1 MDTGTEF
8 NKVWII
14 ESLRPGDVET
24 GKSLYNDV
32 LLPISQ
38 SNPDLHVGIECPVDR
53 DTFFEALEQVKSES
67 ERGLFPILHF
77 ECHGGK
83 EGLQLGNDQI
93 IEWHELRDALIR
105 ISIASNLNVVIV
117 VAACNGIHLIN
128 VCTQLDRAPFWAV
141 IGPEDEVMDLEVKR
155 DFAAF
160 YRKFFESLN
169 GNDAILAL
177 NRGVQGQDR
186 PYHFLSSIGLF
197 KLAYIAYHRT
207 SCQGKGK
214 QARIED
220 LVTQAM
226 KDPKC
231 KALGVS
237 EVRRRIKEGLAQED
251 RHFQNQKKRFF
262 LMDLYPDNAIRFPI
276 TYDDIISP
284 LPS

>member
-1 MDTGTEF
+1 MDTSTEF

-14 ESLRPGDVET
+14 ESLRPGDIET

-32 LLPISQ
+32 LLPIAQ
-38 SNPDLHVGIECPVDR
+38 SNPDLHVDIECPVDR
-53 DTFFEALEQVKSES
+53 DTFFKALDKVKKDC
-67 ERGLFPILHF
+67 ERGLFPMLHF
-77 ECHGGK
+77 ECHGGE
-83 EGLQLGNDQI
+83 EGFQLGNGEI
-93 IEWHELRDALIR
+93 IEWHEVRDALIS

-128 VCTQLDRAPFWAV
+128 VCTQLDRAPFWAI
-141 IGPEDEVMDLEVKR
+141 IGPEEKVMDLEVKR

-169 GNDAILAL
+169 GDDAMLAL
-177 NRGVQGQDR
+177 NRGVQGRDR
-186 PYHFLSSIGLF
+186 PYHFLTSIGLF
-197 KLAYIAYHRT
+197 KRAYIAYHRT

-214 QARIED
+214 QARIEN

-231 KALGVS
+231 KALGVN
-237 EVRRRIKEGLAQED
+237 EVRRRIKDRLAQEEH
-251 RHFQNQKKRFF
+251 HFQNLKKRFF
-262 LMDLYPDNAIRFPI
+262 LMDLYPKNATRFPI
-276 TYDDIISP
+276 TYDDIISS